1 MSNDVPFYEPTSDTS
16 RLEGGA
22 SSELLAEP
30 SLEPETYELP
40 LPAGW
45 LDPDAAKVLRRLQH
59 CGHLAYLVGGCVRDL
74 LVGRYPKDFDVGTS
88 ALPIEV
94 KRAFSNC
101 RLIGRRFRL
110 AHILYGDKV
119 IEVATFRRDPG
130 LAETSFASDEDEEQ
144 PRMRRAGGR
153 IRPGSEAEVEPEGR
167 LSPAAEDDADP
178 LEVGDSSGDGGHDED
193 LLIRSDNVFGSP
205 REDALRRDF
214 TINSLFYDVSQRLLI
229 DWAGGMRDIE
239 TRTIRTIGIPEI
251 RFREDPVRML
261 RAVKF
266 AAALRFSI
274 EPRTWEA
281 LCLVAP
287 DILRAAPPRILEE
300 IFRMGR
306 GGAAVACF
314 RLLALTGL
322 LRHILP
328 ELEPMVEQELA
339 AQAAGIE
346 LAPSPL
352 SLVPRD
358 EGAPPPKL
366 AATMAVPGVLH
377 YLKALD
383 RIDQSVTS
391 IPNHILLAMLCL
403 PVVLRVSQ
411 FHDELS
417 ATEEIFERA
426 GFLLDEFA
434 NRLRVS
440 RREREKARL
449 VMLGFMKLLWR
460 SSRGAPLQGLSKKSY
475 FAESLSLFA
484 LHCLALERGL
494 DELQKLAQR
503 VPVNAE
509 VERILAAAARS
520 LKGPDKT
527 PPQSPSM
534 DDVGEDEGP
543 DGLDSGPAGAGEV
556 TRARRRRRR
565 RGKARGGERSEA
577 TSGDT
582 PTSSED
588 SSD

>member
-1 MSNDVPFYEPTSDTS
+1 MSNDVPFSEPTSDTS
-16 RLEGGA
+16 RLEGGVT
-22 SSELLAEP
+22 SGSVFEP
-30 SLEPETYELP
+30 ALEPETYELP

-88 ALPIEV
+88 ALPVEV

-110 AHILYGDKV
+110 AHVLYGDKV

-130 LAETSFASDEDEEQ
+130 STDPGFAPDEDEEL
-144 PRMRRAGGR
+144 PRLRRNVP
-153 IRPGSEAEVEPEGR
+153 RPHATADTDVEPDSHVGPAPDEEVET
-167 LSPAAEDDADP
+167 LDAA
-178 LEVGDSSGDGGHDED
+178 DSSPDED
-193 LLIRSDNVFGSP
+193 LLIRSDNVFGTP

-287 DILRAAPPRILEE
+287 DIMRAAPPRILEE

-314 RLLALTGL
+314 RLMALSGL
-322 LRHILP
+322 LRYILP

-339 AQAAGIE
+339 AQAAGAE
-346 LAPSPL
+346 LAPIPL
-352 SLVPRD
+352 SLVPKE
-358 EGAPPPKL
+358 EGAVLPRL
-366 AATMAVPGVLH
+366 APTMAVPGVLN
-377 YLKALD
+377 YLRALD
-383 RIDQSVTS
+383 RVDQASAPL
-391 IPNHILLAMLCL
+391 PNHIMLAMLCL

-426 GFLLDEFA
+426 GFLLDELA

-449 VMLGFMKLLWR
+449 VLLGFMKLLWR

-503 VPVNAE
+503 VSISPE
-509 VERILAAAARS
+509 VERILAGASRS
-520 LKGPDKT
+520 VRPSGPAPVQLPEAEND
-527 PPQSPSM
+527 S
-534 DDVGEDEGP
+534 EDEGP
-543 DGLDSGPAGAGEV
+543 DSLDVASSEGGEAP
-556 TRARRRRRR
+556 RPRRRRRR
-565 RGKARGGERSEA
+565 RGKGRGGERSEGGSERSA
-577 TSGDT
+577 APPRSE
-582 PTSSED
+582 PTE
-588 SSD
+588 